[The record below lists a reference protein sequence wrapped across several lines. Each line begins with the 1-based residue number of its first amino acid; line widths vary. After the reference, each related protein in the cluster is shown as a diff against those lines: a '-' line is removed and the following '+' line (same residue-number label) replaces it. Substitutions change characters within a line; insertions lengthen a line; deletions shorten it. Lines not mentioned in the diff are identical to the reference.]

1 MGLKFS
7 TDFRSAQKVV
17 FLLGS
22 FYLCSVVQRLILGL
36 VMTYHYAML
45 SEISHLLDTGS
56 MIRGTLLVSFLRPD
70 LMYYSPN
77 EYVWYRGGLLGV
89 FFSIHGITSMLWVCG
104 SKVTKWIPVIT
115 GSVASI
121 WVLIY
126 IPIVGGLHS
135 QYIIRP
141 LLLILLSGL
150 GLLLGRLWVKW
161 FGNFASPP

>member
-1 MGLKFS
+1 MSLKS
-7 TDFRSAQKVV
+7 SPEFRSAQKVI
-17 FLLGS
+17 FLLAS
-22 FYLCSVVQRLILGL
+22 FYLCSVVQRLFLGL
-36 VMTYHYAML
+36 IMTYHYAML
-45 SEISHLLDTGS
+45 SEISHLLDTWS

-77 EYVWYRGGLLGV
+77 EYVWYGGGLLGV
-89 FFSIHGITSMLWVCG
+89 FFTIHGITATLWVCG

-115 GSVASI
+115 GSVALI

-126 IPIVGGLHS
+126 IPIIGGLQS

-141 LLLILLSGL
+141 VLLLLMSGL

-161 FGNFASPP
+161 FGN